1 MSHSLCIKV
10 YKVSDQ
16 IKSGLKSSSNGSGHK
31 LVKGV

>member
-1 MSHSLCIKV
+1 MSLSQCIKV

-16 IKSGLKSSSNGSGHK
+16 IKSGLKLSSNGSDHR